1 MLAEPREDVWM
12 IMGNDIAGF
21 GEENELRARD
31 VVLAFN
37 GVSLAVEALL
47 TRIYQTDLF
56 DELSNYSFRLAI

>member
-1 MLAEPREDVWM
+1 M

-37 GVSLAVEALL
+37 GVSVEAFL

-56 DELSNYSFRLAI
+56 DELSNYSFGLAI